1 MSRVSDKALEPAKI
15 QSTKIKVISIGRTT
29 KKKINVSSIADAI
42 QKIKQSNY
50 SINKIELNGEIVYF
64 SEKHGEI
71 ERWENEWKRQKRK
84 MSLTESTRD
93 CPFDV
98 DACYKNDLC
107 IDCKMKEAAG
117 K

>member
-1 MSRVSDKALEPAKI
+1 MNQIGDNALEPTEI
-15 QSTKIKVISIGRTT
+15 ENTE
-29 KKKINVSSIADAI
+29 INVLLFNKSKKEKIPVTSISEAI
-42 QKIKQSNY
+42 SEIKDQDFGTK
-50 SINKIELNGEIVYF
+50 KIELDGEIVYF
-64 SEKHGEI
+64 SERHGSI
-71 ERWENEWKRQKRK
+71 ERWEKEWKRQKRK